1 MSKSKEKGKGAVK
14 YLATVFFGTFFLAIA
29 ISTLTNA
36 TVENVKHI
44 AVAFLVLLIIVFIGV
59 IFDGIGVAVAVA
71 EVAPFNARAAR
82 KAPGAKKTLSLLKK
96 ADVVANMCCDV
107 VGDIC
112 GIVSGAVGSTI
123 ALLIIS
129 KGDFNIIVVSA
140 VMAGLVSAL
149 TVGGK
154 AMMKTVAIREANKI
168 MEIVGVVLDYKGWSR
183 LLSKSRNEK
192 AES

>member
-1 MSKSKEKGKGAVK
+1 MGKNKNEGKGKGAIKHVS
-14 YLATVFFGTFFLAIA
+14 LVFLGTFFLAVA

-36 TVENVKHI
+36 TVEQVQHI
-44 AVAFLVLLIIVFIGV
+44 AVAFIVLLIIVVIGV

-71 EVAPFNARAAR
+71 DAAPFNARAAR

-96 ADVVANMCCDV
+96 ADVVANICCDV

-123 ALLIIS
+123 ALLFIDL
-129 KGDFNIIVVSA
+129 GDYNIIVISA
-140 VMAGLVSAL
+140 IVAGLVSAL

-154 AMMKTVAIREANKI
+154 AIMKTIAIREANKI
-168 MEIVGVVLDYKGWSR
+168 MEIVGVILDYHNWPQLFAHK
-183 LLSKSRNEK
+183 N
-192 AES
+192 